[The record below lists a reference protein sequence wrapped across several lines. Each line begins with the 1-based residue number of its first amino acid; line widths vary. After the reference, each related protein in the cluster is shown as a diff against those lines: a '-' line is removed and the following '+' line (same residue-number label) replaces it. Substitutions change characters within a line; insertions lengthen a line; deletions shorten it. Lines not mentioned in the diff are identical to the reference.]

1 MAPHVATSSYWTDNT
16 TAPKFSAFKE
26 DIELGSW
33 LQLLLAFDV
42 IMLVVGA
49 GITGVTASY
58 LLKRAGVSVALVE
71 RNRCVEGE
79 TAYTTAHLTPVID
92 TRLKDL
98 RKLRLRRLRRRRAV
112 R

>member
-26 DIELGSW
+26 DI
-33 LQLLLAFDV
+33 AVDV
-42 IMLVVGA
+42 LVVGA